1 MPEKAGGWRVAF
13 SIVKRRFVGFGREA
27 VMLWHAFWNPATP
40 GGLKFA
46 TALAGL
52 YLVSPVDL
60 VPGIVPVLGVV
71 DDLIIVPLMVSQ
83 ISKRLPEPVRERAGA
98 KADRFMRRWMKR
110 PLLLLFLILMGFVAI
125 WALVLFLLYR
135 LLFGG

>member
-1 MPEKAGGWRVAF
+1 MF
-13 SIVKRRFVGFGREA
+13 SILRRRFAAFGRDA
-27 VMLWHAFWNPATP
+27 VMLWHAFWSPATP

-52 YLVSPVDL
+52 YLVSPIDL
-60 VPGIVPVLGVV
+60 VPGLVPVLGVV

-83 ISKRLPEPVRERAGA
+83 ISRRLPEPVRESAGA

-110 PLLLLFLILMGFVAI
+110 PLLLLFLILTGFVAI
-125 WALVLFLLYR
+125 WALALFLLYR